1 MDTQLHTSVCWYRF
15 AVSGDVLADLL
26 ALEHRVHHH
35 PSNNCKEWNIIIIN
49 VIIIIFVIIIKEC
62 TIIPPI
68 TARRAKC
75 TGKQIEPLRERK
87 CPQFLNPDLDPVKRK
102 IIKIKMGE
110 LNFHTFIM
118 KILTVFTF
126 TLLDLIFVLHIL
138 VARLAVVPG
147 SFHLFIVG

>member
-1 MDTQLHTSVCWYRF
+1 MEGEELQLLLWLRLNNDQYLVLALSCKRIAKVFFMDTQLHTSVCWYRF
-15 AVSGDVLADLL
+15 AVSGDVLPDLL

-35 PSNNCKEWNIIIIN
+35 PSNNCKEWNIIIIIVITIIII
-49 VIIIIFVIIIKEC
+49 VIIINEC

-102 IIKIKMGE
+102 IIQIKMRE
-110 LNFHTFIM
+110 
-118 KILTVFTF
+118 
-126 TLLDLIFVLHIL
+126 
-138 VARLAVVPG
+138 
-147 SFHLFIVG
+147 

>member
-1 MDTQLHTSVCWYRF
+1 M
-15 AVSGDVLADLL
+15 LADLL

-35 PSNNCKEWNIIIIN
+35 PSNNCKEWNIIITI
-49 VIIIIFVIIIKEC
+49 VIIIFVIIIFVIIIKEC

-102 IIKIKMGE
+102 IIQIKMRE
-110 LNFHTFIM
+110 
-118 KILTVFTF
+118 
-126 TLLDLIFVLHIL
+126 
-138 VARLAVVPG
+138 
-147 SFHLFIVG
+147 

>member
-1 MDTQLHTSVCWYRF
+1 MDTQLHTSICWYWF

-35 PSNNCKEWNIIIIN
+35 PSNNCKEWNIIII
-49 VIIIIFVIIIKEC
+49 IITIIIFVIIIKEC

-102 IIKIKMGE
+102 FIQIKMRE
-110 LNFHTFIM
+110 
-118 KILTVFTF
+118 
-126 TLLDLIFVLHIL
+126 
-138 VARLAVVPG
+138 
-147 SFHLFIVG
+147 

>member
-1 MDTQLHTSVCWYRF
+1 M
-15 AVSGDVLADLL
+15 LADLL

-35 PSNNCKEWNIIIIN
+35 PSNNCKEWNIIIT
-49 VIIIIFVIIIKEC
+49 IFVIIIKEC

-102 IIKIKMGE
+102 IIQIKLRE
-110 LNFHTFIM
+110 LNCHTFIM
-118 KILTVFTF
+118 RILTVFTF
-126 TLLDLIFVLHIL
+126 ALLDLVFVLYIL